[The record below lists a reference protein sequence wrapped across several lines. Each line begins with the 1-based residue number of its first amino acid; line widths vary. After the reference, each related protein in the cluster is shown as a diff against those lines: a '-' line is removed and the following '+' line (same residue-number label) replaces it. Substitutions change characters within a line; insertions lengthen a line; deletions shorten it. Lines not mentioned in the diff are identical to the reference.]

1 MYKKIRTMAY
11 TNFIAAID
19 LGTAHITGMV
29 AEKKS
34 DGKLHIIASDIEYS
48 GGCIRRGCVYNV
60 EETASR
66 VKRLVGRLENRLS
79 GSKIGKVYVGIG
91 GHSVHSIDHSVYR
104 DLGEDGVVT
113 EDVIASLHQE
123 CLQYKPEFM
132 DVLTAVSPVYRI
144 DNKLEANPVGIPC
157 SSIEAKYKV
166 IVGRPCLRTHA
177 INSITERAKTDIAGF
192 IVSPLALADVVLSE
206 DEKNLGCALIDF
218 GAGVTTLT
226 VYSKGLLVNLSVIPF
241 GGDIITK
248 DIVSLHILETEAE
261 RIKKEYGNGIA
272 DRENDTSIQI
282 STPNGLDK
290 HEIKLTDLN
299 NVIEARQKEILENVF
314 TRLEATGV
322 MDDLGAGI
330 VISGGASALHG
341 ISSVIQEKL
350 NMNVRYAAL
359 RRDFITNE
367 SAISNHSDYAEVIGL
382 LMKGTDNCAIV
393 PEIKD
398 EPISSQGSSLFSD
411 EDIPV
416 TIPPK
421 ESTTKTSPI
430 KKPVKKSKD
439 GPGLF
444 DRFMNK
450 VDDLFST
457 EEEKN

>member
-1 MYKKIRTMAY
+1 MAY

-29 AEKKS
+29 GEKKP

-60 EETASR
+60 EETATR
-66 VKRLVGRLENRLS
+66 VKRLVARLENRLS
-79 GSKIGKVYVGIG
+79 GSKIGKIYVGIG
-91 GHSVHSIDHSVYR
+91 GHSVQSIDHSVYR
-104 DLGEDGVVT
+104 DLGEGGVVT

-123 CLQYKPEFM
+123 CLQYKPEFT
-132 DVLTAVSPVYRI
+132 DVLTAVSPVYMI
-144 DNKLEANPVGIPC
+144 DNKREANPVGIPC
-157 SSIEAKYKV
+157 SFIEAKYKV

-177 INSITERAKTDIAGF
+177 INSITERAKIEIAGF

-226 VYSKGLLVNLSVIPF
+226 VFNKGLLVNLSVIPF
-241 GGDIITK
+241 GGDVITK

-261 RIKKEYGNGIA
+261 RIKKEYGNA
-272 DRENDTSIQI
+272 MVDRESDTSIQI

-314 TRLEATGV
+314 ARLEATGI

-330 VISGGASALHG
+330 VITGGASALHG
-341 ISSVIQEKL
+341 IPTVIQEKL

-359 RRDFITNE
+359 RRDFIANDSTISTNAE
-367 SAISNHSDYAEVIGL
+367 YAEVIGL
-382 LMKGTDNCAIV
+382 LMKGTENCAIIPDV
-393 PEIKD
+393 KD
-398 EPISSQGSSLFSD
+398 EQPAMGLGGSLFTD

-416 TIPPK
+416 TKQPK
-421 ESTTKTSPI
+421 EPTVKASTI
-430 KKPVKKSKD
+430 KKPVKKVKT
-439 GPGLF
+439 GPSLF
-444 DRFMNK
+444 DRLVNK
-450 VDDLFST
+450 VDDIFNT
-457 EEEKN
+457 DEGEN